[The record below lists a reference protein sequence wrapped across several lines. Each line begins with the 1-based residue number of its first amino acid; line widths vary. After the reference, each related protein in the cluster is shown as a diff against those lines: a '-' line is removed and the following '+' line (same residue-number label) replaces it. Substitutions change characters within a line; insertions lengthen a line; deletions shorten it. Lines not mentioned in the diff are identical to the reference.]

1 MSSVLSKFAA
11 ASHRPARWLRHS
23 LRALLW
29 AVLGVW
35 FVLLSLWLILHW
47 AILPN
52 VDRWRPELEQRATSW
67 LGSSARIGAIEV
79 RTAGWIPALDLR
91 DVQLLDAQGRSALR
105 LPRVTAALSARSLL
119 TLSPRL
125 EQLYLHEPELELRR
139 DAQGQVWVAGQ
150 RLRTEGAAEDTRLA
164 DWLLRQHEFAIRG
177 GRLRW
182 VDETRSAE
190 PLVLRGVD
198 LLWRNGLRRHEL
210 RIDAVPPPGWGERL
224 SLRARVTQPFLARP
238 SDWRRWNGLFYAE
251 LPRARVA
258 ELRRHLSL
266 PFDLNEGD
274 GALRFWAELHQGSL
288 RSADLDLALRAVALR
303 LTPRVQPLQL
313 ADLQTRIS
321 WSQQPQGTRWQLRG
335 LRFKLQEGKDG
346 NGPAQSWA
354 PSQLTLSLQHPAA
367 RGLWQP
373 LAPGSVQGS
382 LTGGHL
388 QADRLDL
395 GLLAAL
401 AERLPLGEALHR
413 ELQSRQPQGRVNQLL
428 AQWQGSLDAPTHWRV
443 DASAEGLAWAALPAA
458 SGGLGQPGLQG
469 AALSLNASEQGG
481 QARISLREGTVAWP
495 GLLVNTQLALE
506 QAQLQLQ
513 WQRQQDASWDVQ
525 LRQAKLRSAD
535 ASLELDGRWRSARPG
550 DAQRHGQLELNA
562 RLPRLDVRALPRYLP
577 LPLDAD
583 VRRYLAES
591 LQAGEVRQVQLTLKG
606 ALDNFPFER
615 GGGLFKV
622 SARAQG
628 LRYAF
633 VPSHG
638 ADERGPA
645 YASPWPALEELNGEL
660 LFEGPGMRIRNARSR
675 VGNLETQVT
684 QAVVAH
690 LGREPVMKI
699 DGSWKGPA
707 QDALQFMRN
716 TPIGGWTG
724 HALDLAQASGPVTGK
739 LALQIPL
746 QHPERTTV
754 QGSVQLAGNEL
765 RLRPDLPP
773 FQNVRAQAEF
783 TEGGLQIPSAQAR
796 WLGGELKVEGGSQ
809 ADHSLLLRAQGTASA
824 EGLKAATEFGPMASG
839 LAARLSGLTPYQFKG
854 VWNEQGSE
862 LSLQS
867 PLTGLGSSLPE
878 PFAKP
883 AEANWPLQIVWRTDA
898 QRADRLRIALG
909 PQAQGLLEW
918 KPGQALRGSLRAGP
932 GPEPSLP
939 EQGLWLNLNL
949 PRIDLDAWRAVL
961 RSLAPAVD
969 SSGTS
974 RSMTPSRITLR
985 TPELHVAGRTLRDI
999 VASSSREM
1007 EVAGRPVWRF
1017 TLQSPPISGYA
1028 EWQESGSA
1036 GQPGQLLARLARLS
1050 LPRAEAERA
1059 DQALDEASGPLPGLD
1074 LVVEDFELRGMQLGR
1089 LEVKATGAPAG
1100 QPWALAQLDLL
1111 HPAATLRARGAWRPQ
1126 THRTEL
1132 DWQLQLGNSGQ
1143 WLTALGLPDTLRGG
1157 QGELKGRLGWRGSP
1171 LSFDIP
1177 NLDGQFSV
1185 QLGAGQFLKAQPGAA
1200 RLLGVL
1206 SLQSLPRRLL
1216 FDWRDV
1222 FADGFAFDDFGGDVQ
1237 IERGIA
1243 RSSNLR
1249 MRGPQ
1254 ASVLMDGSADLLRET
1269 ADFKVLMVPDVNAG
1283 GASLAYAAINPA
1295 VGLTTFLAQLILRRP
1310 IAAAGTQQFHITGPW
1325 ADPKVEKLDKPEIPT
1340 APAPAASAAASS
1352 APQ

>member
-1 MSSVLSKFAA
+1 M
-11 ASHRPARWLRHS
+11 RRG

-29 AVLGVW
+29 GVLGLW

-67 LGSSARIGAIEV
+67 LGSSVRIGAIEV

-91 DVQLLDAQGRSALR
+91 EVQLLDPQGRPALR

-119 TLSPRL
+119 TLTPRL

-139 DAQGQVWVAGQ
+139 DAQGRIWIAGQ

-164 DWLLRQHEFAIRG
+164 DWLLRQHEFAIQG

-182 VDETRSAE
+182 VDESRSAA
-190 PLVLRGVD
+190 PLSLQGVD

-238 SDWRRWNGLFYAE
+238 SDWRRWSGLFYAE

-258 ELRRHLSL
+258 ELRRHLDL
-266 PFDLNEGD
+266 PFDLREGD
-274 GALRFWAELHQGSL
+274 GALRFWAELEQGSL

-335 LRFKLQEGKDG
+335 LRFRMQDG
-346 NGPAQSWA
+346 QDGQGPAQHWA
-354 PSQLTLSLQHPAA
+354 PSQLSLSLQHPAA

-373 LAPGSVQGS
+373 LAPGSLQGG

-413 ELQSRQPQGRVNQLL
+413 ELQTRQPRGRVSQLL
-428 AQWQGSLDAPTHWRV
+428 AQWQGSLDAPTRWQL

-458 SGGLGQPGLQG
+458 TGLGQPGLQG
-469 AALSLNASEQGG
+469 AALTVNASEQGG
-481 QARISLREGTVAWP
+481 QARISLRDGQVDWP
-495 GLLVNTQLALE
+495 GLLTEPQLPLE

-513 WQRQQDASWDVQ
+513 WQRQADASWLVQ
-525 LRQAKLRSAD
+525 LRQAKLRSPD
-535 ASLELDGRWRSARPG
+535 GSLELDGRWRSARPG
-550 DAQRHGQLELNA
+550 ELKRHGQLELHA
-562 RLPRLDVRALPRYLP
+562 KLPRLDVRALPRYLP
-577 LPLDAD
+577 LPLDAG

-606 ALDNFPFER
+606 ALDDFPFEQ
-615 GGGLFKV
+615 GGGVFKV

-638 ADERGPA
+638 ADERGAA
-645 YASPWPALEELNGEL
+645 YQSPWPALEELHGEL
-660 LFEGPGMRIRNARSR
+660 LFEGPAMRIKNARTK
-675 VGNLETQVT
+675 VGNLEAQVS

-690 LGREPVMKI
+690 LGRAPLMKI

-724 HALDLAQASGPVTGK
+724 HALDLAQASGTVSGK

-746 QHPERTTV
+746 EHAERTSV
-754 QGSVQLAGNEL
+754 QGQVLLNGNEL

-773 FQNVRAQAEF
+773 FQNVRARAEF
-783 TEGGLQIPSAQAR
+783 SDSGLQIPSAQAR

-809 ADHSLLLRAQGTASA
+809 ADRSLLLRAQGAASA
-824 EGLKAATEFGPMASG
+824 EGLRAATEFGPLASG
-839 LAARLSGLTPYQFKG
+839 LAARLHGLTPFQFKG
-854 VWNEQGSE
+854 VWHAQGSE

-867 PLTGLGSSLPE
+867 PLTGLGANLPE

-883 AEANWPLQIVWRTDA
+883 AEAGWPLQLVWRTDA
-898 QRADRLRIALG
+898 QRVDSLRIGLG

-918 KPGQALRGSLRAGP
+918 KPGQALRGSLRVGAGA
-932 GPEPSLP
+932 EPVLP

-949 PRIDLDAWRAVL
+949 PRLDLDAWRAVL
-961 RSLAPAVD
+961 RGLGPGNGNGTPA
-969 SSGTS
+969 
-974 RSMTPSRITLR
+974 PSRVALQ
-985 TPELHVAGRTLRDI
+985 TPELRVAGRTLRDI
-999 VASSSREM
+999 AAGASRDM
-1007 EVAGRPVWRF
+1007 EVGGRPVWRL
-1017 TLQSPPISGYA
+1017 TLQSQQLSGYA
-1028 EWQESGSA
+1028 EWQEGGPS
-1036 GQPGQLLARLARLS
+1036 GQPGQLLARLTRLS
-1050 LPRAEAERA
+1050 LPKSEAERA

-1089 LEVKATGAPAG
+1089 LEVRANGAPAG
-1100 QPWALAQLDLL
+1100 QPWALSQLDLL

-1132 DWQLQLGNSGQ
+1132 DWQLQLDNSGQ
-1143 WLTALGLPDTLRGG
+1143 WLSALGLPDTLRDGR
-1157 QGELKGRLGWRGSP
+1157 GELKGRLSWRGSP

-1325 ADPKVEKLDKPEIPT
+1325 ADPKVEKLDKPEIPAQT
-1340 APAPAASAAASS
+1340 PAASAPKPS
-1352 APQ
+1352 P

>member
-1 MSSVLSKFAA
+1 MSSFLSKLTA
-11 ASHRPARWLRHS
+11 ASHRPTRWLRRG
-23 LRALLW
+23 LRVLLW
-29 AVLGVW
+29 AVLGLW

-52 VDRWRPELEQRATSW
+52 VDRWRPELEARATSW
-67 LGSSARIGAIEV
+67 LGSSVRIGALSV

-91 DVQLLDAQGRSALR
+91 EVTLLDTSGRPALH

-119 TLSPRL
+119 TFTPRL

-139 DAQGQVWVAGQ
+139 DAQGQIWVAGQ
-150 RLRTEGAAEDTRLA
+150 RLRTDSAAEDTRLA
-164 DWLLRQHEFAIRG
+164 DWLLRQHEFAIKG

-190 PLVLRGVD
+190 PLVLQGVD

-238 SDWRRWNGLFYAE
+238 SDWKRWSGLFYAE

-258 ELRRHLSL
+258 ELRRHINL
-266 PFDLNEGD
+266 PFDLAEGD
-274 GALRFWAELHQGSL
+274 GALRFWAELKQGSL

-335 LRFKLQEGKDG
+335 LRFQLQDG
-346 NGPAQSWA
+346 EGPAQHWA

-373 LAPGSVQGS
+373 LAPGSLQG
-382 LTGGHL
+382 GEL

-428 AQWQGSLDAPTHWRV
+428 AQWQGSLDAPTQWRV
-443 DASAEGLAWAALPAA
+443 DASAEGLAWAALPASA
-458 SGGLGQPGLQG
+458 PDGRPTLGQPGLQG

-481 QARISLREGTVAWP
+481 QARISLREGHVAWP
-495 GLLVNTQLALE
+495 GLLADEQLPLE

-513 WQRQQDASWDVQ
+513 WQRQADSWDVQ

-535 ASLELDGRWRSARPG
+535 GHLELDGRWRSARPG
-550 DAQRHGQLELNA
+550 DAKRHGQLELNA
-562 RLPRLDVRALPRYLP
+562 KLPRLDVRALPRYLP
-577 LPLDAD
+577 LPLDAG

-591 LQAGEVRQVQLTLKG
+591 LQAGEARQVQLTLKG
-606 ALDNFPFER
+606 ALDDFPFEQ
-615 GGGLFKV
+615 GGGVFKV
-622 SARAQG
+622 TAKAQG

-660 LFEGPGMRIRNARSR
+660 SFEGPGMRIRNARTK
-675 VGNLETQVT
+675 VGNLEAQVT

-724 HALDLAQASGPVTGK
+724 HALDLAQASGPVAGK

-754 QGSVQLAGNEL
+754 QGNVQLAGNEL

-773 FQNVRAQAEF
+773 FQNVRARADF
-783 TEGGLQIPSAQAR
+783 TEAGLQIPSAQAR

-809 ADHSLLLRAQGTASA
+809 PDRSLLLRAQGSASA
-824 EGLKAATEFGPMASG
+824 EGLKAATEFGPMVSG
-839 LAARLSGLTPYQFKG
+839 LAARLSGLTPYQFQG
-854 VWNEQGSE
+854 VWNAQGSE

-867 PLTGLGSSLPE
+867 PLTGLGAGLPE

-883 AEANWPLQIVWRTDA
+883 AEASWPLQLSWRTDV
-898 QRADRLRIALG
+898 QRVDRLRIALG
-909 PQAQGLLEW
+909 PHQGLLERA
-918 KPGQALRGSLRAGP
+918 PGQALRGSLRVGS

-961 RSLAPAVD
+961 HGLGPQGAGAGVA
-969 SSGTS
+969 
-974 RSMTPSRITLR
+974 PSRIALN
-985 TPELHVAGRTLRDI
+985 TPELRVAGRILRDI
-999 VASSSREM
+999 TAGASREM

-1017 TLQSPPISGYA
+1017 TLQSQPISGYA
-1028 EWQESGSA
+1028 EWQEGGSA

-1050 LPRAEAERA
+1050 LPKSEAARA

-1074 LVVEDFELRGMQLGR
+1074 LVVDDFELRGMKLGR

-1100 QPWALAQLDLL
+1100 QPWSLAHLGLQ
-1111 HPAATLRARGAWRPQ
+1111 HPDATLKAQGAWRPQ
-1126 THRTEL
+1126 SHRTEL
-1132 DWQLQLGNSGQ
+1132 DWQLELANSGS
-1143 WLTALGLPDTLRGG
+1143 WLANLGLPDTVRGG
-1157 QGELKGRLGWRGSP
+1157 QGELKGRLSWRGSP

-1185 QLGAGQFLKAQPGAA
+1185 QLGAGQFLKAQPRAA

-1254 ASVLMDGSADLLRET
+1254 ASVLMDGKADLLRET

-1325 ADPKVEKLDKPEIPT
+1325 ADPKVEKLDKPEIPG
-1340 APAPAASAAASS
+1340 APAAPPAS
-1352 APQ
+1352 APSAPK